1 MEQENS
7 GHITVMPGPAATFR
21 MTPVGFAIYADQF
34 LKAAQSVPTED
45 AKFTPVP
52 YYLYCRALELILK
65 AFLLLKGHGVSEL
78 KDRYGHNL
86 KRLWKAARK
95 DGLADAVP
103 ELPSDIENVLA
114 QVNQYYKNKAF
125 EYFNFK
131 RWVHSYEGLPSLDQ
145 LADCT
150 ATLIERLKPW
160 CIREA

>member
-21 MTPVGFAIYADQF
+21 MTPVGFVIYAEQF

-65 AFLLLKGHGVSEL
+65 SFLLLKGHRLSKL
-78 KDRYGHNL
+78 KKKYGHNL
-86 KRLWKAARK
+86 KALWKAARK

-103 ELPSDIENVLA
+103 EMPPDIENVLLLA
-114 QVNQYYKNKAF
+114 NTYYKGKAF
-125 EYFNFK
+125 EYFDFS
-131 RWVHSYEGLPSLDQ
+131 RWMHGYEGLPELDQ
-145 LADCT
+145 LADST
-150 ATLIERLKPW
+150 AMLIEKLKPY